1 MKHRLTLPVAENIFF
16 VQPTIQMAEELFN
29 LVDSDRKHLGE
40 FLDFVEL
47 AKSVEDEA
55 DFLKMKITGE
65 GLGTDRFFLIYYKD
79 QLAGT
84 IDLHMIDSKNKRAE
98 IGYMIHSS
106 FAGKGIMTKAV
117 RKITEIAF
125 DDLGLNKVSI
135 IAIVEN
141 IASNKVAQKSGFE
154 FVATLKEEQF
164 LYGEFRDINRY
175 ALLKRDFEK

>member
-1 MKHRLTLPVAENIFF
+1 
-16 VQPTIQMAEELFN
+16 
-29 LVDSDRKHLGE
+29 
-40 FLDFVEL
+40 
-47 AKSVEDEA
+47 
-55 DFLKMKITGE
+55 
-65 GLGTDRFFLIYYKD
+65 
-79 QLAGT
+79 
-84 IDLHMIDSKNKRAE
+84 LHMIDSKNKRAE